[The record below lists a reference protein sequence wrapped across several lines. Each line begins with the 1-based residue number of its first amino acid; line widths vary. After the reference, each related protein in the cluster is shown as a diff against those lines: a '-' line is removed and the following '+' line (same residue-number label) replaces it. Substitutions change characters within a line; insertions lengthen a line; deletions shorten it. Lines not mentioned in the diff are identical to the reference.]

1 MFRWVP
7 SMVSE
12 YESLVREN
20 EAVEPFPEETL
31 ELWRKEGREFDL
43 VPGKTVHTIKA
54 FTGRLKSRAVICG
67 NFLGQTFSKEQKYA
81 AGADSVLIRILL
93 RMAALMTWSL
103 CVMDVRT
110 AFLLAPLLFQEDRPT
125 LVQAPKMFLLGGVCK
140 ETIWRVKRA
149 LYGMVT
155 SPRSWEVYRN
165 KTLAQM
171 RGAVPQGPV
180 RFVPSEIDGSLWYIL
195 VGERRAG
202 AIICYVDDL
211 FDRWGTLRRE
221 GGISDDC
228 PDLEVS

>member
-1 MFRWVP
+1 M
-7 SMVSE
+7 
-12 YESLVREN
+12 
-20 EAVEPFPEETL
+20 
-31 ELWRKEGREFDL
+31 
-43 VPGKTVHTIKA
+43 PGKTVHTIKA

-228 PDLEVS
+228 PDLEVY